1 MIQAFCFS
9 HCSSGL
15 RTRQSGRIKSY
26 QYSNKELGIFVP
38 ELLISGLRSSMEKWI
53 FNIGKSMSKSFLH
66 FLPIFL
72 AQLMISQSWARQ
84 KHCKTFKYVTQN
96 MKKGLVRHKNTR
108 HWICDSYLQA
118 RVALCNLLGKIGV
131 ALWKQQ
137 GNQFQKHVNTR

>member
-26 QYSNKELGIFVP
+26 QYSNKELGIYVP

-53 FNIGKSMSKSFLH
+53 FNIGKLMSKSFLH

-96 MKKGLVRHKNTR
+96 TKKGLARHKHPTLNLWFILAGTR
-108 HWICDSYLQA
+108 CSLQFTWQN
-118 RVALCNLLGKIGV
+118 RRCPLKT
-131 ALWKQQ
+131 
-137 GNQFQKHVNTR
+137 TR